1 VNRFPIAFAQT
12 VAFAAAAGSI
22 AWQILRVLIQR
33 GAVLSPVAIAL
44 IIAAAFAAGALLFA
58 LVLAPV
64 RRRMAERYK
73 GRHPYP
79 PKLLLLNIAISTVW
93 LLAWAMP
100 GIRFVALGGA
110 DIFWAF
116 VCFTMG
122 GLSGA
127 LFYEPI
133 GSSRTPV

>member
-64 RRRMAERYK
+64 RNRMADRASGVRY
-73 GRHPYP
+73 PTM
-79 PKLLLLNIAISTVW
+79 LLLLNILISTLW
-93 LLAWAMP
+93 LIAWAAPAFQFMT
-100 GIRFVALGGA
+100 RGGA
-110 DIFWAF
+110 DTFWAF
-116 VCFTMG
+116 VCFCMG